1 MDDFTRDDLKRATD
15 DVARSMEHIIMKT
28 IETEEEFMFRMVS
41 PFCTAIM
48 QRHISKQDLVTAL
61 SKQKKME
68 PFKSLEGNYACRSCL
83 SKIAKGNN
91 YCPVCGQAVEWT
103 SKG

>member
-1 MDDFTRDDLKRATD
+1 MDDFTRDDLKRASE
-15 DVARSMEHIIMKT
+15 DVARSIEHISMKV
-28 IETEEEFMFRMVS
+28 IETEEDFMFRTVS
-41 PFCTAIM
+41 PFCTAITKY
-48 QRHISKQDLVTAL
+48 RISKQDLVTAL

-83 SKIAKGNN
+83 SKIVNGNN
-91 YCPVCGQAVEWT
+91 YCPVCGQAVEWA